1 MNRAELVAIM
11 QATATEKP
19 RKITVKGWCDLYI
32 RNLTVAEVDEQSQ
45 EKAVVVDE
53 NVDPKTLSPIDVMR
67 RNKGYRLARSAA
79 RLICD
84 ENGNKLFDRDNPDD
98 VALLA
103 AQPWKY
109 LHQVLDASD
118 DYKDDDEK
126 K

>member
-1 MNRAELVAIM
+1 MNRAELMAAM

-19 RKITVKGWCDLYI
+19 RKITIKGWGDVYV

-45 EKAVVVDE
+45 EQRQGADE
-53 NVDPKTLSPIDVMR
+53 TVDPNTLSPVELMR

-84 ENGNKLFDRDNPDD
+84 ENGKKLFDRDNPDD

-103 AQPWKY
+103 SQPWKY
-109 LHQVLDASD
+109 LHQVLNTSD
-118 DYKDDDEK
+118 DFDEVAGK